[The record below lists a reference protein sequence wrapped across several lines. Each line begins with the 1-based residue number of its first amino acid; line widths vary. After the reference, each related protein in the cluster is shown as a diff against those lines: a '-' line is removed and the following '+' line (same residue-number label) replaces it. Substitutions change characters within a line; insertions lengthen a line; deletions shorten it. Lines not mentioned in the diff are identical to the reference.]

1 MKDKNHYMRL
11 AIAQAKRGQA
21 ADEVP
26 VGAVIV
32 LEGRVVA
39 RAYNK
44 KETLGRCTAHAE
56 ILAIEKAEKK
66 LGTWH
71 LDGAEMYVTLEPCPM
86 CAGAIVGA
94 RIRKLYFGA
103 FEPKSGSAESR
114 FSVLTE
120 SGLNHVTEYEG
131 GVLAEDCATLL
142 KNYFK
147 GKRKQK

>member
-1 MKDKNHYMRL
+1 
-11 AIAQAKRGQA
+11 
-21 ADEVP
+21 
-26 VGAVIV
+26 
-32 LEGRVVA
+32 
-39 RAYNK
+39 
-44 KETLGRCTAHAE
+44 
-56 ILAIEKAEKK
+56 
-66 LGTWH
+66 
-71 LDGAEMYVTLEPCPM
+71 M

>member
-1 MKDKNHYMRL
+1 MDEKIKFMREAL
-11 AIAQAKRGQA
+11 KRAKKGLSQG
-21 ADEVP
+21 EVP

-103 FEPKSGSAESR
+103 FEPKSGSAESL
-114 FSVLTE
+114 FPVLTE